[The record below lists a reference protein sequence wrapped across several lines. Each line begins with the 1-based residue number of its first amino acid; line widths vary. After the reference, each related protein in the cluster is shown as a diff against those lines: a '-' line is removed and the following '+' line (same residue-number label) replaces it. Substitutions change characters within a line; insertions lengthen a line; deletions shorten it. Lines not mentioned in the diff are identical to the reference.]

1 MVSISMF
8 FTPRAKGP
16 VFRYRF
22 QLDFPRGVF
31 VRGEK
36 AVHVAVN
43 RLYAGEY
50 VIDLNANEAVE
61 GEEVTEE
68 AVEEAV
74 DTQAEDALSDAE

>member
-8 FTPRAKGP
+8 FAPRAKGP

-36 AVHVAVN
+36 AVRVAHC
-43 RLYAGEY
+43 
-50 VIDLNANEAVE
+50 VIYLWAAFAVCS
-61 GEEVTEE
+61 EVLEVI
-68 AVEEAV
+68 A
-74 DTQAEDALSDAE
+74 